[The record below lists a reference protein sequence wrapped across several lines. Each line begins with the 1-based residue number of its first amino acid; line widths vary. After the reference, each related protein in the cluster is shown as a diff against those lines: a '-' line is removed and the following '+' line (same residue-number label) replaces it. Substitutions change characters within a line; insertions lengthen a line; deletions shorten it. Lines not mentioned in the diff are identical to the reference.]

1 MRTQHG
7 RARNTSSRT
16 GRPAWMVVS
25 IVSTTGLGCVLS
37 RYVNTRAPK
46 NTVANT
52 CGVMPVGKQP
62 VCLKANGKWWSP
74 NPECSGGVGRT
85 YHSSSCG
92 KRFNW

>member
-7 RARNTSSRT
+7 RARNLGSQI
-16 GRPAWMVVS
+16 GRPAWMIGS

-46 NTVANT
+46 NNVVKT
-52 CGVMPVGKQP
+52 CGKLNVDKQP
-62 VCLKANGKWWSP
+62 DCLKVNKWWSP

-85 YHSSSCG
+85 YHASSCG
-92 KRFNW
+92 KRFHW